1 MVKDV
6 CMEKIFTAHIEQDIE
21 SGYFVATVPSVPGA
35 HTQAKSLDELTVRL
49 KEVLELC
56 LEQMPAEEKNDIPRF
71 FGTQQIAV
79 AV

>member
-1 MVKDV
+1 
-6 CMEKIFTAHIEQDIE
+6 MERIFTAHIEKDIE
-21 SGYFVATVPSVPGA
+21 TNCFVGSIPSIPGA

-56 LEQMPAEEKNDIPRF
+56 LEEMSDEEKESLSVF
-71 FGTQQIAV
+71 FGTQQIAI